1 MNIAD
6 KPEGLHGKDRR
17 PYIYEV
23 EPTNAC
29 PYSCI
34 MCPRGQGKMKRP
46 VGFMPLQTFEL
57 VLGQISPSQK
67 MLRLH
72 HFGEPVLHPELPSM
86 IRMARDAG
94 LVPLISVN
102 PATLTERL
110 TERLIESGIGITVF
124 SFDSLQSDR
133 LYKIRGIR
141 KSADYCME
149 MIDKF
154 ISCSRAADTPV
165 FKVIQMVS
173 LTVNEDERKTFMALK
188 ERYPGE
194 DVYLY
199 VSGNFGFGDVELVRE
214 TCRGEDKRLLA
225 DRFLCRAPFDDIVV
239 LWNGDVVLCCYD
251 YDGYNLIGNVNEA
264 SLEEI
269 WNSERVSLMRQR
281 FLEHRTKDLPL
292 CGKCYAA
299 PHTDARSVL
308 VHGTTRGYL
317 EEGYILGLFPPF
329 RRYVSENIC

>member
-1 MNIAD
+1 MSITGKA
-6 KPEGLHGKDRR
+6 ERLHGKDGR

-46 VGFMPLQTFEL
+46 VGFMPLHTFER

-86 IRMARDAG
+86 IRMTRDAG

-102 PATLTERL
+102 PATLTEGL
-110 TERLIESGIGITVF
+110 IERLIESGIGITVF
-124 SFDSLQSDR
+124 SFDSLQSER
-133 LYKIRGIR
+133 LYEIRGIR

-149 MIDKF
+149 MIDTF
-154 ISCSRAADTPV
+154 ISLSRESPAPI

-173 LTVNEDERKTFMALK
+173 LTVNKDERQAFLSLK

-199 VSGNFGFGDVELVRE
+199 ISGNFGFGDVELVRE
-214 TCRGEDKRLLA
+214 TCRGEDARLLA

-239 LWNGDVVLCCYD
+239 LWNGDIVLCCYD
-251 YDGYNLIGNVNEA
+251 YDGYNVIGNVNEA
-264 SLEEI
+264 SVEDI
-269 WNSERVSLMRQR
+269 WSSGKASRLRQR
-281 FLEHRTKDLPL
+281 FLERETKDLPL

-308 VHGTTRGYL
+308 LHGTVRGYL

-329 RRYVSENIC
+329 RRYIE